1 MKDVLEKMNG
11 GVGGRR
17 AGTGT
22 IFSEWGNPPEEAGG
36 DRNKL
41 ARWWNENAIE
51 REWDTGGFAI
61 VTKDAWDKGQVVCS
75 SQEDREEDAKETLID
90 AESVGELLVWLY
102 VGFTTLDEL
111 QNVHEDTEGGIQDF
125 LRKRGRD

>member
-11 GVGGRR
+11 GVRGRR

-22 IFSEWGNPPEEAGG
+22 IFSEWENPPEEAGG

-41 ARWWNENAIE
+41 VRWWNENAIE
-51 REWDTGGFAI
+51 REWDTGGFVI
-61 VTKDAWDKGQVVCS
+61 VTKDAWNKGQVVFS

-102 VGFTTLDEL
+102 VGFITLDE
-111 QNVHEDTEGGIQDF
+111 
-125 LRKRGRD
+125 LRKRGRDWFIGWLDK